1 VLIFNIPT
9 VPYCYGLRVD
19 IIVLYCTCVQL
30 YDRILVPAGTV
41 LLRPAG
47 PGAGGYYPYC
57 IVLCTTVLGGFFSL
71 VLLDFCS
78 CSGQYFYCA
87 AHGELCFYSFCHL
100 GNIAIAC
107 VEFLCL
113 SLFVCARRAFAG
125 AKHDGG
131 GIYLFPSI
139 PA

>member
-1 VLIFNIPT
+1 MLIFNIPT

-47 PGAGGYYPYC
+47 PGAGGYYPYG
-57 IVLCTTVLGGFFSL
+57 IVRCTIVLGGFFSL

-87 AHGELCFYSFCHL
+87 VLGELFIYSFRL
-100 GNIAIAC
+100 LSNIAIAC
-107 VEFLCL
+107 AE
-113 SLFVCARRAFAG
+113 FVCPCLCVSVGTWRR
-125 AKHDGG
+125 
-131 GIYLFPSI
+131 
-139 PA
+139 